1 MRPCMH
7 RAQVHH
13 CGAVHI
19 AGAIAAVP
27 DRSGLNATV
36 FVAGGQG
43 STGGTVLTAVVDVF
57 QF

>member
-19 AGAIAAVP
+19 AGAIAVVP